1 MASRF
6 FSGDQPFSVVML
18 DVFLII
24 CLCSVDYQ
32 LLLAFNSRLMAIRCR
47 TNTLCNTAKM
57 NNNMRILL
65 QKVYPTSVPMCYAR
79 GIRNGYMQDVHKRE
93 PDLRDNNSEAAKK
106 NKDAAKS
113 IVENTNDT
121 QDLRRVIPEKD
132 KEMAKKLKEQVE
144 RRVGHGVDPP
154 RAGTKLNERDRE
166 HH

>member
-1 MASRF
+1 
-6 FSGDQPFSVVML
+6 
-18 DVFLII
+18 
-24 CLCSVDYQ
+24 
-32 LLLAFNSRLMAIRCR
+32 
-47 TNTLCNTAKM
+47 M

-106 NKDAAKS
+106 DKDAAKS
-113 IVENTNDT
+113 IVEDTNDT
-121 QDLRRVIPEKD
+121 QDLHRVIPEKD